1 MECFGQTICTMSRWK
16 VKHYTVEEYM
26 HFIFFISYKMRQ
38 VGILKVAKQSI
49 RTMRLRAGAEEFE
62 KSIAALTIQ
71 LAWRKYYR

>member
-1 MECFGQTICTMSRWK
+1 M
-16 VKHYTVEEYM
+16 Y
-26 HFIFFISYKMRQ
+26 FIFFISYKMRQ